1 MRKNKVARYSEEFR
15 KQAVA
20 LADKPG
26 NTATEV
32 AESLGIHVN
41 QIYNWRNQLKKLSKR
56 QVQVLDGVDYT
67 KDEIDE
73 IRRLKTENAKLK
85 EERDFLKKQWRTL
98 PTQKSK
104 VRLYGNAASG
114 LLTADD
120 VPCS

>member
-1 MRKNKVARYSEEFR
+1 MGKKKARYSEEFR

-20 LADKPG
+20 LADQPDK
-26 NTATEV
+26 TATEV

-56 QVQVLDGVDYT
+56 QVQILDGVDYT

-85 EERDFLKKQWRTL
+85 EERDFLKKA
-98 PTQKSK
+98 
-104 VRLYGNAASG
+104 VAYF
-114 LLTADD
+114 AD
-120 VPCS
+120 PKK